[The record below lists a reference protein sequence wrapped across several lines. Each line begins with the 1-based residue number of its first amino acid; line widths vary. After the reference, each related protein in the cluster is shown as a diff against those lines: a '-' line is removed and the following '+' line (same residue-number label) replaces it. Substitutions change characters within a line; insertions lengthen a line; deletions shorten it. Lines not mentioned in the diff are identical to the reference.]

1 MVPFQRLVYMPSK
14 KINPPLG
21 LSVAILCGLI
31 LLSLQLMSSATQES
45 SELSAM
51 YSWLLLVNAVG
62 TVVLLGLVGANIYSL
77 TRQLKK
83 REAGSKLTTRMVSL
97 FVLLALAPA
106 AIVFYFSMQFLH
118 QGIDSWFNVEIDRAM
133 EDALELSQVAL
144 DQKMRWH
151 LRQTQ
156 QLAEN
161 LDYSSEAMASLEMDN
176 LLVLSGATEVT
187 LFSKQ
192 GRIIAS
198 SSINPSDILPSL
210 PDEHVWLQLRR
221 NDDYVALA
229 PIREDEL
236 MVRVIVAIKGQEP
249 QYLQALYPVPVRI
262 ADLADSVEFAF
273 VRYQE
278 MAFLRNSLKMSFSLT
293 LSLVLLMS
301 LLAAIWVAFIVIRNI
316 VAPVKNLVKGTQA
329 VASGFYDQQLPVMA
343 QDDLG
348 FLVESFNIMTHR
360 IAEARDEIRR
370 TGFEVENQ
378 RAYLETILANLT
390 AGVISFDA
398 DNKIRTANQAAYR
411 IFHIHVSHFVGQ
423 TLLELVEIY
432 KELAEPL
439 KSIQRLLEQA
449 DDIWQQR
456 IAFIGPNGRQE
467 LLCRGT
473 PLFSQ
478 EGQRVGAVVVFD
490 DVTDL
495 IQAQKSAAWGEV
507 ARRLAHEIKNP
518 LTPIQLSA
526 ERLQVK
532 LATKLSDSDAE
543 ILQKSTRTIV
553 QQVEALKEMVDDF
566 SQYAKPAKKQ
576 ATDVDLS
583 ALVLEVLAL
592 YTMKPGIQF
601 KTEFEPGILLVKGDP
616 VSIRQVVHNLVI
628 NALEAIEGEGQI
640 EIQLYRVQKNYSDFI
655 EMAFYDD
662 GPGINEEQ
670 IEQIFEPYVT
680 TKAKGTGLGLAIVK
694 KIIEEHGGS
703 IWVDTRRRLSG
714 MVGVSHSVG
723 NRSDRLPVMAD
734 APEEAKTRTDKVGAG
749 FIIQL
754 PAV

>member
-1 MVPFQRLVYMPSK
+1 MAVK
-14 KINPPLG
+14 KIKLPIG
-21 LSVAILCGLI
+21 VSVAILFGLI
-31 LLSLQLMSSATQES
+31 LVSLQLMSSATQES
-45 SELSAM
+45 SELNAM
-51 YSWLLLVNAVG
+51 SKWLFLINVLGSVF
-62 TVVLLGLVGANIYSL
+62 LLGLVGANIFSL
-77 TRQLKK
+77 VRQLKK
-83 REAGSKLTTRMVSL
+83 REAGSKLTTRMMSL

-118 QGIDSWFNVEIDRAM
+118 QGIDSWFNVEIDKAM
-133 EDALELSQVAL
+133 EDALELSQAAL
-144 DQKMRWH
+144 DQRMRWH

-161 LDYSSEAMASLEMDN
+161 LDYSSEAMATLEMEN
-176 LLVLSGATEVT
+176 LLILSGASEVT

-198 SSINPSDILPSL
+198 SSINPGDILPSL
-210 PDEHVWLQLRR
+210 PDEHIRLQLRS
-221 NDDYVALA
+221 NNDYVALA
-229 PIREDEL
+229 PVREDEL
-236 MVRVIVAIKGQEP
+236 MIRAIVVIKGQEP
-249 QYLQALYPVPVRI
+249 LYLQALYPVPVRI

-273 VRYQE
+273 LRYQE
-278 MAFLRNSLKMSFSLT
+278 MNYLRNSLKRSFSLT

-301 LLAAIWVAFIVIRNI
+301 LLAAIWVAFISIRNI

-329 VASGFYDQQLPVMA
+329 VASGLYDQQLPVIA

-348 FLVESFNIMTHR
+348 FLVESFNVMTRR
-360 IAEARDEIRR
+360 IGEARDESRR
-370 TGFEVENQ
+370 AGFEVENQ

-390 AGVISFDA
+390 AGVISFDV
-398 DNKIRTANQAAYR
+398 DYRIRTANQAAYR
-411 IFHIHVSHFVGQ
+411 IFHIHVNHFVGQ

-432 KELAEPL
+432 KDLAEPL

-456 IAFIGPNGRQE
+456 IAFLGPNGRQE

-532 LATKLSDSDAE
+532 LATKLDASDAE

-576 ATDVDLS
+576 ATDLDL
-583 ALVLEVLAL
+583 AVLVQEVLAL
-592 YTMKPGIQF
+592 YPLKPGVKF
-601 KTEFEPGILLVKGDP
+601 KTDYETGVLLVKGDP

-628 NALEAIEGEGQI
+628 NALEAIGDEGQI
-640 EIQLYRVQKNYSDFI
+640 EIHLSRVQKNYSDFI
-655 EMAFYDD
+655 ECAFYDD
-662 GPGINEEQ
+662 GPGINEEK

-703 IWVDTRRRLSG
+703 IWVDTRR
-714 MVGVSHSVG
+714 
-723 NRSDRLPVMAD
+723 
-734 APEEAKTRTDKVGAG
+734 KIGAG

-754 PAV
+754 PTV

>member
-1 MVPFQRLVYMPSK
+1 MAIK
-14 KINPPLG
+14 KIKLPIG
-21 LSVAILCGLI
+21 VSVAILFGLI
-31 LLSLQLMSSATQES
+31 LLSLQLMSSAQQES
-45 SELSAM
+45 SELNAM
-51 YSWLLLVNAVG
+51 SSWLLLINALGSVI
-62 TVVLLGLVGANIYSL
+62 LLGLVGANIYSL
-77 TRQLKK
+77 VRQLKK

-106 AIVFYFSMQFLH
+106 TIVFYFSMQFLH

-133 EDALELSQVAL
+133 EDSLELSQAAL
-144 DQKMRWH
+144 DQRMRWH

-161 LDYSSEAMASLEMDN
+161 LDYSSETMATLEIEN
-176 LLVLSGATEVT
+176 LLILSGASEVT
-187 LFSKQ
+187 LFTKQ
-192 GRIIAS
+192 GGIVAS
-198 SSINPSDILPSL
+198 SSINPGDILPNL
-210 PDEHVWLQLRR
+210 PDEHVRLQLR
-221 NDDYVALA
+221 NSNDYVALA
-229 PIREDEL
+229 SVRENEL
-236 MVRVIVAIKGQEP
+236 MIRAIVPIKGQEP
-249 QYLQALYPVPVRI
+249 RYLQALYPVPVRM

-273 VRYQE
+273 LRYRE
-278 MAFLRNSLKMSFSLT
+278 MNFLRNSLKRSFSLS

-301 LLAAIWVAFIVIRNI
+301 LLAAIWVAFISIRNI

-329 VASGFYDQQLPVMA
+329 VASGLYDQQLPVIT

-348 FLVESFNIMTHR
+348 FLVESFNVMTRR
-360 IAEARDEIRR
+360 ISEARDESRR
-370 TGFEVENQ
+370 AGFEVENQ

-390 AGVISFDA
+390 AGVISFDT
-398 DNKIRTANQAAYR
+398 DYKIRTANQAAYR
-411 IFHIHVSHFVGQ
+411 IFHIHVTHFIGQ

-432 KELAEPL
+432 KDLSEPL
-439 KSIQRLLEQA
+439 QSIQRLLEQA

-456 IAFIGPNGRQE
+456 IAFLGPNGRQE

-532 LATKLSDSDAE
+532 LAAKLEANDAE
-543 ILQKSTRTIV
+543 MLQKSTRTIV

-576 ATDVDLS
+576 TTDLDL
-583 ALVLEVLAL
+583 AVLVQEVLAL
-592 YTMKPGIQF
+592 YPVKPGVKF
-601 KTEFEPGILLVKGDP
+601 NTDYETGALLIKGDP

-628 NALEAIEGEGQI
+628 NALEAINEEGVI
-640 EIQLYRVQKNYSDFI
+640 EIQLSRVQKNYSDFI
-655 EMAFYDD
+655 ECAFYDN

-694 KIIEEHGGS
+694 KIIEEHGGA
-703 IWVDTRRRLSG
+703 IWVDTRR
-714 MVGVSHSVG
+714 
-723 NRSDRLPVMAD
+723 
-734 APEEAKTRTDKVGAG
+734 KVGAG